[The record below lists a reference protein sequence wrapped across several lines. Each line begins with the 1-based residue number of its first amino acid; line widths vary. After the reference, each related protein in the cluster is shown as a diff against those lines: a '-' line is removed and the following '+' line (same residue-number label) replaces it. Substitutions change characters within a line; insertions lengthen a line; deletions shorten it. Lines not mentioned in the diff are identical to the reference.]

1 MSHMSH
7 LSSHLSRMSP
17 MSEIQVVA
25 ANSEFASGALQ
36 RLQGALGLMFEH
48 PSG

>member
-1 MSHMSH
+1 MSH

-25 ANSEFASGALQ
+25 ANSDFASGALQ